1 MNDKKYKEKLLEFLV
16 ELGKPKKYEVGYADG
31 SRIISDGLRIL
42 GMDANDIL
50 GFTKAPDEIRIRKVR
65 GSQAW
70 FNSMYANGWRYS
82 AKFEYEG
89 LSHNGFYIMYRELP
103 NLTLNAIREELEV
116 MLRDDEGERYKHTPN
131 PEILRGGP
139 MLINSDVESVV
150 PKGLAKKKITLTEK
164 GRKVKEAVDRA
175 MKGEDI
181 IFDVPKA
188 VKEPREGF
196 ESDVSDFMLDAKKE
210 MKTEEELFFEGTGK
224 KAVWH
229 GKETKAFKLWKE
241 GLNNAD

>member
-1 MNDKKYKEKLLEFLV
+1 MNEKKYKEKLLEFLV
-16 ELGKPKKYEVGYADG
+16 ELGKPKKYEAGYADG
-31 SRIISDGLRIL
+31 SRIIQDGLRIL

-50 GFTKAPDEIRIRKVR
+50 GFTKAPNEIRIRKVR

-70 FNSMYANGWRYS
+70 FNSMYANGWRYA

-116 MLRDDEGERYKHTPN
+116 MLRDDEREKYIHVPN
-131 PEILRGGP
+131 PEILRGSEIPPIEERMETTHKALKAMGYKEEEIVEQKFKNEMIGP
-139 MLINSDVESVV
+139 VY
-150 PKGLAKKKITLTEK
+150 
-164 GRKVKEAVDRA
+164 
-175 MKGEDI
+175 
-181 IFDVPKA
+181 KA

-196 ESDVSDFMLDAKKE
+196 ESDVSNFMLDAQKE
-210 MKTEEELFFEGTGK
+210 MKTDEELFFGETGK

-241 GLNNAD
+241 GLDNGN